1 MFLEMLRRSSLRDG
15 GLLGWICL
23 VSGCGW
29 VDKDGTG
36 NGDARKCFPTADLE
50 GKVISRRF

>member
-1 MFLEMLRRSSLRDG
+1 MLRRSSLRDG

-36 NGDARKCFPTADLE
+36 NGDAWECFPTADLE